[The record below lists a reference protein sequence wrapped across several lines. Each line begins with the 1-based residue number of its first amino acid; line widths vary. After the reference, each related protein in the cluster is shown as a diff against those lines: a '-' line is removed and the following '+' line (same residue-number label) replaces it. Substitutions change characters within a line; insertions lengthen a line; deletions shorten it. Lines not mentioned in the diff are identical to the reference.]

1 MNPHGLITL
10 LRRLIRSKRA
20 DRDLDD
26 EIEAHLAIETRQREE
41 AGESA
46 EQARVSA
53 RRDFGNVL
61 MIKEV
66 TREMWG
72 FTSLERI
79 GQDFRYAIRTL
90 SKSRGFTLLAVATL
104 ALGIGATTAIFTVVH
119 SVLLR
124 PLPFP
129 EPERLLMIWER
140 PPKRDHRN
148 PASMYNFLAW
158 KERNRAFEAMSAFH
172 QFPMNL
178 LGGDEPVQITG
189 TAATADFFRVLAV
202 PPLLG
207 RTFAPGEDGPAA
219 SPVVVLTYG
228 LWQRSFGGRPDIVG
242 QRISVNA
249 AHHEVIGVMPPGFGF
264 PSRRRRTVHRA
275 SSEPG

>member
-1 MNPHGLITL
+1 MNM
-10 LRRLIRSKRA
+10 RRLMTWLGRFIRSQRA
-20 DRDLDD
+20 DEELDM
-26 EIEAHLAIETRQREE
+26 EIRAHLAIETRHREE
-41 AGESA
+41 AGETA
-46 EQARVSA
+46 EQARLFA
-53 RRDFGNVL
+53 RKDFGNVL

-90 SKSRGFTLLAVATL
+90 RKSRGFTLLAVATL

-124 PLPFP
+124 PLQFP
-129 EPERLLMIWER
+129 EPERLVMIWER

-178 LGGDEPVQITG
+178 LGDDEPVQVTG
-189 TAATADFFRVLAV
+189 TAVTADFFRILRIS
-202 PPLLG
+202 PLLG
-207 RTFAPGEDGPAA
+207 RTFAPDEDGPAA
-219 SPVVVLTYG
+219 RPVVVLTYG
-228 LWQRSFGGRPDIVG
+228 LWQRSFGARPDIVG
-242 QRISVNA
+242 QRIFVNA
-249 AHHEVIGVMPPGFGF
+249 AHHE
-264 PSRRRRTVHRA
+264 
-275 SSEPG
+275 SSA